1 MLVTVKKATNLPAAD
16 GNGLSDPYVRMMLD
30 EKKKKTH
37 TQKKTLSPTW
47 NEKHEWLHVRLLHSA
62 GAPSSFACLTNM
74 QCAQSD
80 PSSLVCSF
88 DRPGGPWSEER
99 GMMRMHTMHQ

>member
-1 MLVTVKKATNLPAAD
+1 MLVTVKKATDLPAAD

-62 GAPSSFACLTNM
+62 SALVLCLSHSHAMCTI
-74 QCAQSD
+74 
-80 PSSLVCSF
+80 
-88 DRPGGPWSEER
+88 
-99 GMMRMHTMHQ
+99 